1 MKCLICGAQLTLV
14 ENEAERASKP
24 CLLSKRR
31 VQEVEAV
38 GPPHPYGLG
47 STVHA
52 VGKAKEPD
60 AAAMSASGRPCSD
73 LNCGART

>member
-24 CLLSKRR
+24 CLLSKR

-38 GPPHPYGLG
+38 GPPCHYGLG
-47 STVHA
+47 STAHA
-52 VGKAKEPD
+52 MGVAKEPG
-60 AAAMSASGRPCSD
+60 AAAMSVSGRPCSD
-73 LNCGART
+73 LSCGART

>member
-31 VQEVEAV
+31 VQEVDAV
-38 GPPHPYGLG
+38 GLPPHYGLG
-47 STVHA
+47 STAHA
-52 VGKAKEPD
+52 VGEAKEPG
-60 AAAMSASGRPCSD
+60 AAAMSVSGRPCSD
-73 LNCGART
+73 LSCGART